1 MRGIKLRKGI
11 GRITLIAVIVVIVV
25 VAVVAGSLAYLTSRH
40 QVPPMTSTTTIFST
54 VTSTSTV
61 MVTSTP
67 STTTTSTT
75 VTTPALVSSTPVIIG
90 AVSASHPDMAA
101 WALLESN
108 LSWLTRYDP
117 NAKVQDFPGGS
128 GDVIHALETGSIQIG
143 IAGTDAIAVAISH
156 GAPLVIVATYR
167 VTPAIREV
175 LVSPTSGITNITQ
188 LNGKTMALSKPG
200 SLDAIAMLYLS
211 SIYHINLT
219 PVYVGSFSAQVAS
232 VVSGSA
238 ASTNVAIFD
247 AASLVSN
254 GTLRSILTFEYP
266 YPMFS
271 VVTTRSFAQQHPD
284 AIRAVLAGL
293 EYANSIY
300 DSNPNNLTLNFISSY
315 YHTLTPTVRD
325 VLLHIVF
332 STNGAINVTAL
343 NQLLTLYRQ
352 LKIITNNTLT
362 VSDLY
367 ITDFSPVVS

>member
-1 MRGIKLRKGI
+1 
-11 GRITLIAVIVVIVV
+11 
-25 VAVVAGSLAYLTSRH
+25 
-40 QVPPMTSTTTIFST
+40 
-54 VTSTSTV
+54 
-61 MVTSTP
+61 
-67 STTTTSTT
+67 
-75 VTTPALVSSTPVIIG
+75 
-90 AVSASHPDMAA
+90 MAA

-325 VLLHIVF
+325 VLLHVVF

-352 LKIITNNTLT
+352 VKIITNSTLT